1 MPFDENGYTQPGG
14 TYYLFD
20 LYASAPEIEENPQLP
35 AGTYTLG
42 EAGLTEEY
50 TFTPDYSMWNDI
62 VRGRGIPHNECNIL

>member
-20 LYASAPEIEENPQLP
+20 LYAPAPEIEENPQLP

-50 TFTPDYSMWNDI
+50 TFTPDYSM
-62 VRGRGIPHNECNIL
+62 